1 MNGRMSW
8 PSMFSCSLAL
18 WTVAGCG
25 WSTQNPSSPN
35 SLMDVVGGQA
45 FLGSITSAPD
55 EISAIAT
62 PATQSN
68 SISPG
73 VANKQIQGVVGPN
86 ASAVA
91 IGIPGDQ
98 AYWLVPAPTQDPGN
112 TELQRFLAKASFSR
126 QLGSSPLLQFNAD
139 AGTTTLPLY
148 FRAVDESGRFGQAT
162 ILALDVG
169 LSQPSGALFIALD
182 WDSPTDL
189 DLHVLAPANT
199 DSGYGEIW
207 AGAPSL
213 TKADGILTSDSN
225 RGCQIDNRDYESIA
239 WKGTPPAGHYIVRVD
254 AFSLCGQ
261 ASAAWH
267 AAAYLPT
274 VLDSP
279 IREASGIL
287 TQASVRTA
295 VGDGAGIAVFEF
307 DYP

>member
-1 MNGRMSW
+1 ML
-8 PSMFSCSLAL
+8 SCMVA
-18 WTVAGCG
+18 TVAIASCG
-25 WSTQNPSSPN
+25 WSTQNPSSPA
-35 SLMDVVGGQA
+35 SLTYVGGGQA

-55 EISAIAT
+55 EIAAIAT

-68 SISPG
+68 SVIPG
-73 VANKQIQGVVGPN
+73 IANKQVQGVVGPD

-91 IGIPGDQ
+91 IGVPGDE

-112 TELQRFLAKASFSR
+112 SDLQRFSAKVSFSP
-126 QLGSSPLLQFNAD
+126 QLGKSPLIQYNTD
-139 AGTTTLPLY
+139 GTTTLPLY
-148 FRAVDESGRFGQAT
+148 FRAVDDSGRFGQAT

-169 LSQPSGALFIALD
+169 LSQPSGSLFIALD

-189 DLHVLAPANT
+189 DLHVLAPADT
-199 DSGYGEIW
+199 DSGYSEIW

-213 TKADGILTSDSN
+213 SKTDGILTSDSN

-239 WKGTPPAGHYIVRVD
+239 WKGTPPAGHYIARAS

-261 ASAAWH
+261 TSAAWH

-274 VLDSP
+274 VADSP
-279 IREASGIL
+279 IREATGIL
-287 TQASVRTA
+287 NQASVRTV
-295 VGDGAGIAVFEF
+295 VGEGAGITVFEF